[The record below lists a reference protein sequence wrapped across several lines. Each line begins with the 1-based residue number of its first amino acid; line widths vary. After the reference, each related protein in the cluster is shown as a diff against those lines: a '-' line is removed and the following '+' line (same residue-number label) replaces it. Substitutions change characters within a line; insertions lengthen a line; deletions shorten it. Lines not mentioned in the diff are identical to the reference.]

1 MKNKNRN
8 KWNKKDMKF
17 IFTCHFIPLYHQSQ
31 HQPYRQQHVATSEW
45 RATTIRRSARE
56 VAERESDWGRN
67 TLVHRLWWTDERPYL
82 CHQWEKHWFDIHRG
96 YLDLR
101 GEHSGVPQFTTIH
114 ISADLSGAQVFID
127 EDNDFNAELAAAWI
141 ERIWQDRHSRYG
153 WSLGRPYYPN
163 HLTVNAFA
171 GDITLSLEAGIC
183 SSALRQTRSFRLSHV
198 ICIDKQKARLVCL
211 LFAYFPAAFVAETE
225 RWNSC

>member
-1 MKNKNRN
+1 MSGH
-8 KWNKKDMKF
+8 
-17 IFTCHFIPLYHQSQ
+17 IS
-31 HQPYRQQHVATSEW
+31 VTSEKN
-45 RATTIRRSARE
+45 TGSIFIVDISICGGSALE
-56 VAERESDWGRN
+56 N
-67 TLVHRLWWTDERPYL
+67 
-82 CHQWEKHWFDIHRG
+82 
-96 YLDLR
+96 
-101 GEHSGVPQFTTIH
+101 VPQFTTIH

-127 EDNDFNAELAAAWI
+127 EDNDFNAEIAAAWI
-141 ERIWQDRHSRYG
+141 ERIWRDRHSRYG

-183 SSALRQTRSFRLSHV
+183 SSASRQTRSFRLSHV

-225 RWNSC
+225 RWNSFLKNNIEYKIWKR

>member
-1 MKNKNRN
+1 MPIGC
-8 KWNKKDMKF
+8 DGLMSGH
-17 IFTCHFIPLYHQSQ
+17 IS
-31 HQPYRQQHVATSEW
+31 VTSEKN
-45 RATTIRRSARE
+45 TGSIFIVDISICGGSALE
-56 VAERESDWGRN
+56 N
-67 TLVHRLWWTDERPYL
+67 
-82 CHQWEKHWFDIHRG
+82 
-96 YLDLR
+96 
-101 GEHSGVPQFTTIH
+101 VPQFTTIH

-127 EDNDFNAELAAAWI
+127 EDNDFNAEIAAAWI

-183 SSALRQTRSFRLSHV
+183 SSASRQTRSFRLSHV

-225 RWNSC
+225 RWNSF